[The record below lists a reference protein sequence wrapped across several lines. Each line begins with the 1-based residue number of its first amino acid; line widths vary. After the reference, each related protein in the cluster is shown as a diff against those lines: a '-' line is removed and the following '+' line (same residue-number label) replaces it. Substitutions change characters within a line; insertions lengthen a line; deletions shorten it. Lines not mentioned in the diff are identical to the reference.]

1 MPTSRRAPGPSR
13 LLTAALWLLAG
24 LLVLG
29 GMALDARGAFVASL
43 ALFLLASIAL
53 VAPLALA
60 RRAASRADR
69 PAPPPPPDDA
79 SGA

>member
-1 MPTSRRAPGPSR
+1 MPMSRRAPGPSR
-13 LLTAALWLLAG
+13 LLTAGFWLLAG
-24 LLVLG
+24 LLALG

-43 ALFLLASIAL
+43 VLFLLASVAL

-69 PAPPPPPDDA
+69 PEPPLPDESPPA
-79 SGA
+79 